1 MNRKNCISGM
11 IWALFFLLFLYMD
24 TQQGEEASYWPMIV
38 SRLGL
43 ALSVISV
50 VISAFKW
57 KQETGERVFPFSREQ
72 LKRLGLAVALLLF
85 WVICIRFIGFLVTSA
100 VVMIAIGL
108 LFEPVRTRKNMV
120 RDTVVAV
127 IFAVGMYGLFSALGI
142 TFPAGMLI

>member
-1 MNRKNCISGM
+1 M

-72 LKRLGLAVALLLF
+72 LKRLGLASFLGYLHSF
-85 WVICIRFIGFLVTSA
+85 HRFSGNECGCYDCHWT
-100 VVMIAIGL
+100 
-108 LFEPVRTRKNMV
+108 PV
-120 RDTVVAV
+120 
-127 IFAVGMYGLFSALGI
+127 
-142 TFPAGMLI
+142 